1 MEYKEEYIKGL
12 LFEKMAGTI
21 SDGDD
26 TIAEKA
32 IADIPE
38 IKAYWLKLK
47 AKMEEPGAAA
57 FLSSVDEKAAWQKLS
72 PKLEEKKTK
81 PLFYRNLKYIAVA
94 AMLLIGM
101 PLVWH
106 FYTAKGNSHG
116 PSASTI
122 KTNQVYLK
130 TSDGRAIELSTDRKI
145 NLDGLNGTSRAN
157 EFTYHADQAND
168 ADQATLYVPATKDYK
183 IKLPDGTLVWMN
195 SASTLRFPYDFNQQI
210 REVYLTGEAY
220 FEVAHEKKRK
230 FVVHTAFADVQV
242 HGTSFNVNAY
252 DQGSFSTA
260 LVEGS
265 VSAVKDRQLIDL
277 KPGEQVNAIQ
287 DRLTKQPFDAQEL
300 LSWRKGLYYFHN
312 RSLGDI
318 AQVLGRW
325 FDVKVVF
332 STPDLMEQTF
342 TGEINKTMPIKV
354 VLSNLEL
361 SSGIR
366 AQLKNGTLT
375 FK

>member
-47 AKMEEPGAAA
+47 AKMEEHEAAT
-57 FLSSVDEKAAWQKLS
+57 FLSSLDEKVAWQKLS
-72 PKLEEKKTK
+72 PKLADQKTK
-81 PLFYRNLKYIAVA
+81 PLFYRNFKYIAVA
-94 AMLLIGM
+94 ATLLISM

-106 FYTAKGNSHG
+106 FYTEKGSSHG
-116 PSASTI
+116 PSTSAI
-122 KTNQVYLK
+122 KINQVYLK
-130 TSDGRAIELSTDRKI
+130 TSDGRAIELSTDRRI
-145 NLDGLNGTSRAN
+145 NQDGLNGQAKAN
-157 EFTYHADQAND
+157 ELTYHADKATD
-168 ADQATLYVPATKDYK
+168 EDQATLYVPATKDYK

-195 SASTLRFPYDFNQQI
+195 SSSTLRFPYNFNQQV

-230 FVVHTAFADVQV
+230 FIVHTAFADVQV

-318 AQVLGRW
+318 ARVMGRW

-332 STPDLMEQTF
+332 STPDLAEQTF
-342 TGEINKTMPIKV
+342 TGEINKSMPLKV

>member
-47 AKMEEPGAAA
+47 AKMEEPDAAT
-57 FLSSVDEKAAWQKLS
+57 FLSLLDEKAAWQKLS
-72 PKLEEKKTK
+72 PKLEDQKTK

-94 AMLLIGM
+94 ATLLIGM
-101 PLVWH
+101 PLVWR
-106 FYTAKGNSHG
+106 FYADKGSSHG
-116 PSASTI
+116 PSPSAI
-122 KTNQVYLK
+122 QTNQVYLK
-130 TSDGRAIELSTDRKI
+130 TSDGRAIELNTDRHI
-145 NLDGLNGTSRAN
+145 NQDGLSGQAKEN
-157 EFTYHADQAND
+157 ELTYQADQAND
-168 ADQATLYVPATKDYK
+168 TDQATLYVPATKEYK
-183 IKLPDGTLVWMN
+183 IRLPDGTQVWLN
-195 SASTLRFPYDFNQQI
+195 SASTLKFPYNFNQQI

-220 FEVAHEKKRK
+220 FEVAHEQKRK

-252 DQGSFSTA
+252 DQRSFSTA
-260 LVEGS
+260 LVAGS
-265 VSAVKDRQLIDL
+265 VSAVKDRKVIDL
-277 KPGEQVNAIQ
+277 KPGEQVNATP
-287 DRLTKQPFDAQEL
+287 DGLTKQPFDAQEL
-300 LSWRKGLYYFHN
+300 LSWRKGLYNFHN

-332 STPDLMEQTF
+332 LQPDLAGQTF
-342 TGEINKTMPIKV
+342 TGEINKSLPLEV
-354 VLSNLEL
+354 VISNLEL
-361 SSGIR
+361 SSGIQ
-366 AQLKNGTLT
+366 ATLKNGVLT

>member
-38 IKAYWLKLK
+38 IKAYWLRLK
-47 AKMEEPGAAA
+47 AKMEEPQAVK
-57 FLSSVDEKAAWQKLS
+57 FLSSLDEKAAWQKLS
-72 PKLEEKKTK
+72 PKLEDQKTK
-81 PLFYRNLKYIAVA
+81 PLFYQNLKYIAVA

-106 FYTAKGNSHG
+106 FYAEKGSSHG
-116 PSASTI
+116 SSPSAI

-130 TSDGRAIELSTDRKI
+130 TSDGRAIELNTDRNI
-145 NLDGLNGTSRAN
+145 NQDGLNGTSRAN
-157 EFTYHADQAND
+157 EFTYHADQSTDAN
-168 ADQATLYVPATKDYK
+168 QATLYVPATKDYK

-195 SASTLRFPYDFNQQI
+195 SASNLRFPYNFNQQI

-220 FEVAHEKKRK
+220 FEVAHENKRK

-252 DQGSFSTA
+252 DQASFSTA

-277 KPGEQVNAIQ
+277 KPGEQVNASQ

-318 AQVLGRW
+318 ARVLGRW

-332 STPDLMEQTF
+332 STPDLVEQTF
-342 TGEINKTMPIKV
+342 TGEINKAMPLKV

-366 AQLKNGTLT
+366 AQFKNGTLI